1 MDCLA
6 ANKFKRWQMYSVPQD
21 IQDEFAA
28 ITFST
33 ESKVTTTQLSEWILK
48 RVITSMASSAVGTSR
63 LSLRRLPEAFSI
75 LKRICIF
82 RVSERVK
89 NKLEVKSNATQTD
102 SEQKYIQ
109 NYVRTPN
116 QDLEAIARATSSWK
130 MFRWWTHRVRFRVHA
145 VRRATSI
152 PATPLT
158 WIKIN
163 GDIQS
168 LQRGIRQLH

>member
-1 MDCLA
+1 
-6 ANKFKRWQMYSVPQD
+6 MYSVPQD

-33 ESKVTTTQLSEWILK
+33 ESKVTTTQLSEWITQESNYIDG
-48 RVITSMASSAVGTSR
+48 VISRRYIAPVVKASY
-63 LSLRRLPEAFSI
+63 PEAFSI

-116 QDLEAIARATSSWK
+116 QDLEAIAKGNLLLKDVPLVNASGSVSSSCGPTCDVDTCHTFDVDKDQW
-130 MFRWWTHRVRFRVHA
+130 
-145 VRRATSI
+145 
-152 PATPLT
+152 
-158 WIKIN
+158 
-163 GDIQS
+163 
-168 LQRGIRQLH
+168 